1 MNGHAYPDRP
11 IPRAQAG
18 YVAACLVLAAVA
30 VVAVLA
36 VIAPTA
42 NAGPDRTITGS
53 IHFDELGLSDAWLSE
68 ACGFEVVAVF
78 AGDIERKLVV
88 GNGRKVAARETQTVD
103 GTITWIARESGR
115 SISDKIENR
124 SRVEYP
130 EGVDSFPLPA
140 HVTVT
145 GSHGGTFPFGGGPPG
160 NGKFEYDAQVYS
172 GAPGELPY
180 YFAVSEPTW
189 DGKSFERAT
198 AKVCASLT

>member
-1 MNGHAYPDRP
+1 MDTHIPIGRSRRP
-11 IPRAQAG
+11 RPAT
-18 YVAACLVLAAVA
+18 VAACLVLAAVA
-30 VVAVLA
+30 VVAILA

-124 SRVEYP
+124 SRSSTR
-130 EGVDSFPLPA
+130 GRRQLPLA

-145 GSHGGTFPFGGGPPG
+145 GSHGGTFPFGEPSRERQVRVRRPG
-160 NGKFEYDAQVYS
+160 LL